1 MRPLILSIFA
11 LFLAGCTHSQQ
22 SMVDT
27 FRASLFDNQDITVA
41 DQQIQALPYST
52 MYLRLN
58 EGQRIF
64 VVLGYIEQEQS
75 KWLSQDNAMLVTHNG
90 RLLKTVKLN
99 NNLLEVTNSGQDPLR
114 NALAIKDGSRW
125 TRDILWSEDNHFR
138 SATLSSTFSFAGL
151 ETLNIAG
158 RNVLC
163 NVWQEEVT
171 STRPEKQWQ
180 NTFWVDSAT
189 GQVRQSRQML
199 GAGVIPVEMTVVFHC
214 QRTLRNDTPC
224 LCARNG
230 DYLSAW
236 RTTDTFRWPR
246 GKCCPV
252 GDTTATARSPL
263 VAWCLADRLCGES

>member
-1 MRPLILSIFA
+1 MFLSVVYFFFELDRREADFSLEHLAEGGLVGIVQDFGD
-11 LFLAGCTHSQQ
+11 FLYAFVFIQQ
-22 SMVDT
+22 QVLG
-27 FRASLFDNQDITVA
+27 LFDNQDITVA

-199 GAGVIPVEMTVVFHC
+199 GAGVIPVEMTF
-214 QRTLRNDTPC
+214 LKP
-224 LCARNG
+224 A
-230 DYLSAW
+230 
-236 RTTDTFRWPR
+236 P
-246 GKCCPV
+246 
-252 GDTTATARSPL
+252 
-263 VAWCLADRLCGES
+263 

>member
-1 MRPLILSIFA
+1 
-11 LFLAGCTHSQQ
+11 
-22 SMVDT
+22 
-27 FRASLFDNQDITVA
+27 
-41 DQQIQALPYST
+41 
-52 MYLRLN
+52 
-58 EGQRIF
+58 
-64 VVLGYIEQEQS
+64 
-75 KWLSQDNAMLVTHNG
+75 MLVTHNG

-180 NTFWVDSAT
+180 NTFWVET
-189 GQVRQSRQML
+189 GQFKPYPASNFSTAVRQSRQML
-199 GAGVIPVEMTVVFHC
+199 GAGVIPVEMTF
-214 QRTLRNDTPC
+214 LKP
-224 LCARNG
+224 A
-230 DYLSAW
+230 
-236 RTTDTFRWPR
+236 P
-246 GKCCPV
+246 
-252 GDTTATARSPL
+252 
-263 VAWCLADRLCGES
+263 

>member
-1 MRPLILSIFA
+1 MSDSAFA
-11 LFLAGCTHSQQ
+11 VTHYAFSSGAGRTSDGNGSHASTLKSPSYTKSVSWQHYPGCTHSQQ

-199 GAGVIPVEMTVVFHC
+199 GAGVIPVEMTF
-214 QRTLRNDTPC
+214 LKP
-224 LCARNG
+224 A
-230 DYLSAW
+230 
-236 RTTDTFRWPR
+236 P
-246 GKCCPV
+246 
-252 GDTTATARSPL
+252 
-263 VAWCLADRLCGES
+263 

>member
-1 MRPLILSIFA
+1 
-11 LFLAGCTHSQQ
+11 
-22 SMVDT
+22 MV
-27 FRASLFDNQDITVA
+27 I
-41 DQQIQALPYST
+41 P
-52 MYLRLN
+52 
-58 EGQRIF
+58 
-64 VVLGYIEQEQS
+64 
-75 KWLSQDNAMLVTHNG
+75 DNAMLVTHNG

-189 GQVRQSRQML
+189 GGFVK
-199 GAGVIPVEMTVVFHC
+199 V
-214 QRTLRNDTPC
+214 
-224 LCARNG
+224 
-230 DYLSAW
+230 
-236 RTTDTFRWPR
+236 
-246 GKCCPV
+246 GKC
-252 GDTTATARSPL
+252 
-263 VAWCLADRLCGES
+263 

>member
-158 RNVLC
+158 RNVLSGRGDFHAARKTVAKHILGRFGYWPGSSKSA
-163 NVWQEEVT
+163 NV
-171 STRPEKQWQ
+171 RRR
-180 NTFWVDSAT
+180 
-189 GQVRQSRQML
+189 GYSR
-199 GAGVIPVEMTVVFHC
+199 
-214 QRTLRNDTPC
+214 RNDV
-224 LCARNG
+224 
-230 DYLSAW
+230 S
-236 RTTDTFRWPR
+236 
-246 GKCCPV
+246 
-252 GDTTATARSPL
+252 
-263 VAWCLADRLCGES
+263 

>member
-41 DQQIQALPYST
+41 DQALPYST

-138 SATLSSTFSFAGL
+138 SA
-151 ETLNIAG
+151 
-158 RNVLC
+158 LC

-199 GAGVIPVEMTVVFHC
+199 GAGVIPVEMTF
-214 QRTLRNDTPC
+214 LKP
-224 LCARNG
+224 A
-230 DYLSAW
+230 
-236 RTTDTFRWPR
+236 P
-246 GKCCPV
+246 
-252 GDTTATARSPL
+252 
-263 VAWCLADRLCGES
+263 

>member
-1 MRPLILSIFA
+1 
-11 LFLAGCTHSQQ
+11 
-22 SMVDT
+22 MVDT

-41 DQQIQALPYST
+41 DQQIQALPST
-52 MYLRLN
+52 PRCIYALMKGN
-58 EGQRIF
+58 ESLWYWDIS
-64 VVLGYIEQEQS
+64 EQEQS

-90 RLLKTVKLN
+90 RLSKTVKLN

-171 STRPEKQWQ
+171 HAARKTVAKHILGRFGYWPGSSK
-180 NTFWVDSAT
+180 SAN
-189 GQVRQSRQML
+189 VRRRGYSR
-199 GAGVIPVEMTVVFHC
+199 
-214 QRTLRNDTPC
+214 RNDV
-224 LCARNG
+224 
-230 DYLSAW
+230 S
-236 RTTDTFRWPR
+236 
-246 GKCCPV
+246 
-252 GDTTATARSPL
+252 
-263 VAWCLADRLCGES
+263 

>member
-11 LFLAGCTHSQQ
+11 LFLAGCKHSQQ

-199 GAGVIPVEMTVVFHC
+199 GAGGIPVEMTF
-214 QRTLRNDTPC
+214 LKP
-224 LCARNG
+224 A
-230 DYLSAW
+230 
-236 RTTDTFRWPR
+236 P
-246 GKCCPV
+246 
-252 GDTTATARSPL
+252 
-263 VAWCLADRLCGES
+263 

>member
-1 MRPLILSIFA
+1 
-11 LFLAGCTHSQQ
+11 
-22 SMVDT
+22 
-27 FRASLFDNQDITVA
+27 
-41 DQQIQALPYST
+41 

-90 RLLKTVKLN
+90 RLLKTVKFN

-151 ETLNIAG
+151 ETLHIAG
-158 RNVLC
+158 RDVLC

-199 GAGVIPVEMTVVFHC
+199 GAG
-214 QRTLRNDTPC
+214 
-224 LCARNG
+224 
-230 DYLSAW
+230 
-236 RTTDTFRWPR
+236 
-246 GKCCPV
+246 
-252 GDTTATARSPL
+252 
-263 VAWCLADRLCGES
+263 